1 LQDIEHK
8 IISDTKLQKQLIIN
22 SDVEENKPLPSE
34 NFPRTSDIQKCS
46 NCTFFKVCEELKKFE
61 K

>member
-8 IISDTKLQKQLIIN
+8 IISDTKLQRKLII
-22 SDVEENKPLPSE
+22 DGDIEENKPLTTE
-34 NFPRTSDIQKCS
+34 NFPRTFDIQKCS